1 MLLAIDIG
9 NTNIVVGVYKDSDL
23 RGSFRASSRREMTA
37 DEAGF
42 FILNLLERMVVSQ
55 AEGFDPSRSG
65 PLRSRHQCQDRKGPD
80 LQFCR
85 SDVSKVVIGSVVPPL
100 TSVFEET
107 SRKYFGCTP
116 LTVSAR
122 IKLPVRV
129 EIDNP
134 DEVGADRIANAA
146 AGFNRFG
153 GPVIV
158 VDFGTATTFDVVSKD
173 GAYIGGVIIPGP
185 ETSMAELARK
195 AARLFE
201 IRIEPPDRVVGKS
214 TAGAL
219 KSGLFFGTVGQ
230 VDYIIERIIEETGFV
245 NCTVVATGGLAS
257 GIEKHS
263 RHIKLVDPNLT
274 LDGLRLIAEMN

>member
-9 NTNIVVGVYKDSDL
+9 NTNTVVGVYDSAAL
-23 RGSFRASSRREMTA
+23 KGSFRVASQHHMTS

-42 FILNLLERMVVSQ
+42 FVMGLLDRMQV
-55 AEGFDPSRSG
+55 
-65 PLRSRHQCQDRKGPD
+65 D
-80 LQFCR
+80 L
-85 SDVSKVVIGSVVPPL
+85 SAVMKVVIGSVVPPL
-100 TSVFEET
+100 TSTFEEM
-107 SRKYFGCTP
+107 SRKFLKCHP
-116 LTVSAR
+116 ITVSAR
-122 IKLPVRV
+122 IKLPVRI
-129 EIDNP
+129 EIDRP

-146 AGFNRFG
+146 AGWHRFG

-158 VDFGTATTFDVVSKD
+158 VDFGTATTFDVVSKE

-219 KSGLFFGTVGQ
+219 KSGLFYGTIGQ
-230 VDYIIERIIEETGFV
+230 VDYIIERIKAETGFDG
-245 NCTVVATGGLAS
+245 CTVIATGGLSA
-257 GIEKHS
+257 GLEKHS
-263 RHIKLVDPNLT
+263 RYIKSVDPNLT

>member
-9 NTNIVVGVYKDSDL
+9 NSDIVVGVYRDGALK
-23 RGSFRASSRREMTA
+23 GSFRVASQHRVTP

-42 FILNLLERMVVSQ
+42 FITGLLERMSV
-55 AEGFDPSRSG
+55 P
-65 PLRSRHQCQDRKGPD
+65 PD
-80 LQFCR
+80 
-85 SDVSKVVIGSVVPPL
+85 DVKKVIIGSVVPPL
-100 TSVFEET
+100 TSIYEEA
-107 SRKYFGCTP
+107 SLKYFGCIP
-116 LTVSAR
+116 VVVSAR
-122 IKLPVRV
+122 INLPVRV
-129 EIDNP
+129 EIDHP

-146 AGFNRFG
+146 AAFKRFG

-158 VDFGTATTFDVVSKD
+158 VDFGTATTFDVVSQD

-201 IRIEPPDRVVGKS
+201 IRIESPDQVVGKS

-230 VDYIIERIIEETGFV
+230 VDYIIERIKEETGFDG
-245 NCTVVATGGLAS
+245 CTVVATGGLAT
-257 GIEKHS
+257 GFEQYS
-263 RHIKLVDPNLT
+263 RHIELVDQNLT
-274 LDGLRLIAEMN
+274 LEGLRLIADMN

>member
-9 NTNIVVGVYKDSDL
+9 NTNTVVGVYDNSTLK
-23 RGSFRASSRREMTA
+23 GSFRASSRREMTA

-42 FILNLLERMVVSQ
+42 FITGLLNRMQV
-55 AEGFDPSRSG
+55 DPS
-65 PLRSRHQCQDRKGPD
+65 K
-80 LQFCR
+80 
-85 SDVSKVVIGSVVPPL
+85 VKKVVIGSVVPPL

-107 SRKYFGCTP
+107 SRKYFGCVP
-116 LTVSAR
+116 ILVSAR
-122 IKLPVRV
+122 INLPVRV

-257 GIEKHS
+257 GIEKHL
-263 RHIKLVDPNLT
+263 RHIKQVDPNLT
-274 LDGLRLIAEMN
+274 LDGLRLIADMN